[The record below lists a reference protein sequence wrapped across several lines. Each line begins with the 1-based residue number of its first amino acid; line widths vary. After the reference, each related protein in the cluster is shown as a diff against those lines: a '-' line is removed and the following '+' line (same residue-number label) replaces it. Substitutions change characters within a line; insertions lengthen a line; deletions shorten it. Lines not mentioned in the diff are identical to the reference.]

1 MLLFFNYRDSS
12 MDEAEK
18 TKLKS
23 QREYREGRIQQ
34 IKESRRPSKVMLG
47 FRQMIG
53 GDNITSVAH
62 KTTEP
67 EEHSDSESSEE
78 ITPETARQITN
89 QSKNRSQ
96 NNLRIINNGGQR
108 NIDTHDHNM
117 HNQSQNMR
125 YNHSSI
131 YIKGNSEITSNDL
144 DMSDTESLVSSCSSV
159 DSNDLDYTYQ
169 YTHHQH
175 NTSSLNGALSE
186 KDDEFE
192 SDTTSEDCQLNKNN
206 NQCLDE
212 LVSSNIYSST
222 DTDTQ
227 DSDDDET
234 DFSEPDEIILHRT

>member
-1 MLLFFNYRDSS
+1 

-53 GDNITSVAH
+53 GEDVTSVAH

-78 ITPETARQITN
+78 ITPDTDRQITN

-96 NNLRIINNGGQR
+96 NNLRIMNKCVQR
-108 NIDTHDHNM
+108 NIDTHDNNM

-125 YNHSSI
+125 YSRSSI
-131 YIKGNSEITSNDL
+131 HIKGNSEITSNDL
-144 DMSDTESLVSSCSSV
+144 DISDTESLVSSCSSV

-175 NTSSLNGALSE
+175 STLSLNRALSE
-186 KDDEFE
+186 TDDEFE
-192 SDTTSEDCQLNKNN
+192 YDTTSDDCQLDKNN
-206 NQCLDE
+206 NQCLDK
-212 LVSSNIYSST
+212 LVSSNIYSSS

-227 DSDDDET
+227 DSDDDEIGL
-234 DFSEPDEIILHRT
+234 SEPDEIILHRT

>member
-1 MLLFFNYRDSS
+1 MVFFNYRDSS

-18 TKLKS
+18 TKLRS

-34 IKESRRPSKVMLG
+34 IKEARRPSKVMLG

-53 GDNITSVAH
+53 GEDITSVAH

-78 ITPETARQITN
+78 ITPNTDRQITS
-89 QSKNRSQ
+89 QSKDRSQ
-96 NNLRIINNGGQR
+96 NNLRIINNVVKR
-108 NIDTHDHNM
+108 NIDTHDTNM

-125 YNHSSI
+125 YNRSSI
-131 YIKGNSEITSNDL
+131 HIKESSEITLNDL
-144 DMSDTESLVSSCSSV
+144 DISDTESLVSSCSSV

-175 NTSSLNGALSE
+175 NSLSLNGALSDI
-186 KDDEFE
+186 DDEFE
-192 SDTTSEDCQLNKNN
+192 YDTTSEDCQLDKNN
-206 NQCLDE
+206 NQCLDK
-212 LVSSNIYSST
+212 LVSSNIYSSS

-234 DFSEPDEIILHRT
+234 DHSEPDEIILHRT

>member
-1 MLLFFNYRDSS
+1 

-53 GDNITSVAH
+53 GDDITSVAH

-78 ITPETARQITN
+78 ITPDTDRQNTN
-89 QSKNRSQ
+89 KSKNCSQ
-96 NNLRIINNGGQR
+96 NNFRIMNNGVKR
-108 NIDTHDHNM
+108 NIDTHGNNM

-125 YNHSSI
+125 YNRSSI
-131 YIKGNSEITSNDL
+131 HIKGNSENTSNEL
-144 DMSDTESLVSSCSSV
+144 DTSDTESLVSSCSSV

-175 NTSSLNGALSE
+175 NTLSLNGALSE
-186 KDDEFE
+186 IEDEFE
-192 SDTTSEDCQLNKNN
+192 YDTTSEDCQLNKNIN
-206 NQCLDE
+206 RCLDE
-212 LVSSNIYSST
+212 LVSSNIYSSS
-222 DTDTQ
+222 DTNTE
-227 DSDDDET
+227 DSDNDET
-234 DFSEPDEIILHRT
+234 DLSEPDEIILHRT

>member
-1 MLLFFNYRDSS
+1 

-18 TKLKS
+18 TKLKY

-53 GDNITSVAH
+53 GDDITSVAH
-62 KTTEP
+62 KTTEQ

-78 ITPETARQITN
+78 ITPDTDRQITN
-89 QSKNRSQ
+89 QSKNCSQ
-96 NNLRIINNGGQR
+96 NNLRIINNVVQR
-108 NIDTHDHNM
+108 NIETDDNNM
-117 HNQSQNMR
+117 QNKSQNMR
-125 YNHSSI
+125 YSRSSI
-131 YIKGNSEITSNDL
+131 HMEGNSEITSNDL
-144 DMSDTESLVSSCSSV
+144 DISDTESLVSSCSSV

-169 YTHHQH
+169 YAHRQH
-175 NTSSLNGALSE
+175 STLSLHEALSE
-186 KDDEFE
+186 IDDEFE
-192 SDTTSEDCQLNKNN
+192 SDITSEDCQLNKNN
-206 NQCLDE
+206 NHSLDK
-212 LVSSNIYSST
+212 LVSSNIYSSS